1 MYADIILKNQLGALD
16 VICETLHGQN
26 GLKEFQ
32 KNAIDAKETVPMIVP
47 VLRRIL
53 DKSGVEL
60 KSNFVLKS
68 IDWTLP
74 FFSTA
79 TALAHT
85 PDEENAAAKALI
97 ILGLMCSDHVAIQFI
112 LADNDCLRAALGTII
127 LR

>member
-32 KNAIDAKETVPMIVP
+32 KNAIDAKETVPMIVQ

-74 FFSTA
+74 FFPQ
-79 TALAHT
+79 LPRLH
-85 PDEENAAAKALI
+85 
-97 ILGLMCSDHVAIQFI
+97 ILQMKKMLLQKH
-112 LADNDCLRAALGTII
+112 
-127 LR
+127 